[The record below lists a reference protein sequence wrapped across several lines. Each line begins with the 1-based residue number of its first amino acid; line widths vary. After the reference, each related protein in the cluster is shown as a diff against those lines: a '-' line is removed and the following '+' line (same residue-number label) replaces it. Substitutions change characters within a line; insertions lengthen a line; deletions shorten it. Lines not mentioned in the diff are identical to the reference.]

1 MIKAETCIIFLK
13 ENKLLINYSIL
24 EIFNVYRTTIHDPE
38 QRPRIVNK
46 VSDHYDF
53 IIVGM
58 S

>member
-1 MIKAETCIIFLK
+1 ME
-13 ENKLLINYSIL
+13 ENKLKLINYPIL